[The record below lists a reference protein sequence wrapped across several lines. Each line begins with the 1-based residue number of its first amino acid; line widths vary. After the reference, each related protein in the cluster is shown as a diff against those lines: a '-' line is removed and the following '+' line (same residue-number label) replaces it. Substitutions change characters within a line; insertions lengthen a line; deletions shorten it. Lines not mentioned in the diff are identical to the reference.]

1 MTLKKLLLVML
12 AAGIVLLIVNF
23 VLPSNDFKEVPV
35 QLEVSAYDYA
45 NEEFEET
52 FVIDDQQEIEDFTAS
67 LNKANHKNGS
77 YELSRQPDYS
87 IVMLYNNG
95 SIDTLRLWLD
105 FDTDLDLFNSDKT
118 DGHYRLKNDGA
129 REVILEIL
137 E

>member
-1 MTLKKLLLVML
+1 MKRLLFVLLLL
-12 AAGIVLLIVNF
+12 GVLLLTADF
-23 VLPSNDFKEVPV
+23 VFSSNDFKEVPLR
-35 QLEVSAYDYA
+35 LEVSAYDYA
-45 NEEFEET
+45 NEEFGEE
-52 FVIDDQQEIEDFTAS
+52 FFIDDQQEIEDFTAS

-87 IVMLYNNG
+87 IVMVYNNG

-118 DGHYRLKNDGA
+118 NGHYRLKNDGA
-129 REVILEIL
+129 REVIREIL